1 LVVQTEKGQQV
12 FKAEELLA
20 ENPVRRELREF
31 VESIVE
37 ERQPAITGEDGRAA
51 VALALAVYR
60 SIETNS
66 VVKL

>member
-1 LVVQTEKGQQV
+1 
-12 FKAEELLA
+12 
-20 ENPVRRELREF
+20 LREF

-51 VALALAVYR
+51 VALALAIYR

>member
-1 LVVQTEKGQQV
+1 
-12 FKAEELLA
+12 
-20 ENPVRRELREF
+20 LREF

-37 ERQPAITGEDGRAA
+37 GRQPAIMGEDGRAA
-51 VALALAVYR
+51 VALALAIYH